1 MKGFVTGVLT
11 TLVVGA
17 GIGLAMV
24 YGGKVDVAADS
35 PHSDLIFSLLETARE
50 KSIDQGVKDL
60 SVPVNLA
67 DKDRIRRGA
76 GNYDAMCVQC
86 HLAPGAKNSEI
97 RMGLYPTPTDLSTL
111 DEPSTTEA
119 ARKFWVIKHGI
130 KASGMP
136 SWSKGGMEDEAIWDM
151 VAFLQTMPKL
161 TQASYGELVEASEG
175 HSHGGVKGGALMHEQ
190 GGDEM
195 ATPDKAKG
203 RRGHDNSD
211 GHTH

>member
-35 PHSDLIFSLLETARE
+35 PHSALIFGLLETARE
-50 KSIDQGVKDL
+50 KSIGQGVKNL

-76 GNYDAMCVQC
+76 GNYDAMCVSC
-86 HLAPGAKNSEI
+86 HLAPGTENSEI
-97 RMGLYPTPTDLSTL
+97 RMGLYPTPPNLSTL
-111 DEPSTTEA
+111 DEPSTEAA
-119 ARKFWVIKHGI
+119 ARKFWVTKHGI

-136 SWSKGGMEDEAIWDM
+136 AWSKGGIEDEAIWDM
-151 VAFLQTMPKL
+151 VAFLQVMPKL
-161 TQASYGELVEASEG
+161 TQASYGELVEASDG
-175 HSHGGVKGGALMHEQ
+175 HSHGGLKEGARMHGQDSDVKTA
-190 GGDEM
+190 
-195 ATPDKAKG
+195 PVKVNG
-203 RRGHDNSD
+203 RGGHDNSD
-211 GHTH
+211 GHAH